1 MWPFSVFPLL
11 LRWTQG
17 PTVASTTTLVWPDPR
32 SSSSCSLHSG
42 LPFLPPPLSWLSLL
56 SIGYRFLT
64 FLSAYHS
71 DPHTGKQCS
80 AFPWTH
86 SSAPRSNK
94 QGHSPWPHRSGLG
107 TWLMWDLRASSGPL
121 GERPGR
127 ATCFSGCAEMNTQ
140 SCKGWACLRRGC
152 CWSSHRRLV
161 TPPLQVSGS

>member
-94 QGHSPWPHRSGLG
+94 WGKKIV
-107 TWLMWDLRASSGPL
+107 WL
-121 GERPGR
+121 
-127 ATCFSGCAEMNTQ
+127 CFFPSLWTGSFSLVEM
-140 SCKGWACLRRGC
+140 
-152 CWSSHRRLV
+152 
-161 TPPLQVSGS
+161 VSGSCTKMIHLQGAVTSRSNNCSWCIFVLPL